1 MMKRFSRFFWASLLL
16 LLILIVTLAAWAY
29 HHARETAYNL
39 LREEGEA
46 LADAIEYSALHG
58 FRTESILREQLLEIF
73 REEVLKLDQ
82 ELVQAEKTHQREPI
96 LRRAVERHR
105 WDLAVLLDDN
115 LQLKSAYPA
124 RPGLLGQ
131 EGSPLSP
138 DMETEHGGR
147 GPMGMRGSMGRAMG
161 TGPMGRGSRLRA
173 FVDSPERT
181 IVLQGMGWQ
190 RMGGMEPFVVAHKR
204 QNGELL
210 VVRASLDRLQET
222 FNPASVET
230 LFRNLSLGKTMVSVA
245 LADEDGIVRLDSEE
259 SWIGKPL
266 RELESA
272 LKQEKDDVLTV
283 IRPLRSAEDLP
294 KGQLMLVL
302 STAAAKSNL
311 AETRRGILL
320 MGLATLLVGFAGL
333 VVISLVQKRA
343 MIRVESLQQTVARSQ
358 RLASLGQ
365 MAGQVAHEIKNPLN
379 AITLTLEGLRRQLK
393 KLVDKPEVYD
403 NYFDLTQQELSR
415 LNRIVEDFLQ
425 FSRFPPLNRREMNLN
440 TWLSEIATLYQS
452 QAQEKQLTIACEM
465 PEVPL
470 VLQADSDQLRQALGN
485 LLLNAIQSS
494 PPGETIQLR
503 LQKQRHGVSIEVQ
516 DRGQG
521 IPEKDLERVLEPYYT
536 TRRDGSGLGLPIAQR
551 IIEDH
556 GGTLQLRSQSG
567 KGTHAVLSLPER

>member
-82 ELVQAEKTHQREPI
+82 ELVQAEQTHQREPI

-105 WDLAVLLDDN
+105 WDIAMLLDDN

-124 RPGLLGQ
+124 RPGLPGQ
-131 EGSPLSP
+131 EGSPLAP

-147 GPMGMRGSMGRAMG
+147 GPMGMRGPMGRAMG
-161 TGPMGRGSRLRA
+161 MGPMGRGSRLRA
-173 FVDSPERT
+173 FLESPEKT

-245 LADEDGIVRLDSEE
+245 LADEDGIVRLDSDE

-272 LKQEKDDVLTV
+272 LKQKKDELLTV

-294 KGQLMLVL
+294 RGQLLLVL

-311 AETRRGILL
+311 VETRRGILL
-320 MGLATLLVGFAGL
+320 MGLATLLVGIAGL

-425 FSRFPPLNRREMNLN
+425 FSRFPPLNRRAVNLN
-440 TWLSEIATLYQS
+440 TWLREMAALYQS

-465 PEVPL
+465 PEAPL
-470 VLQADSDQLRQALGN
+470 VLQADPDQLRQALGN

-494 PPGETIQLR
+494 PPGETIQLAAA
-503 LQKQRHGVSIEVQ
+503 KAAS
-516 DRGQG
+516 RGEHRG
-521 IPEKDLERVLEPYYT
+521 RGSREGN
-536 TRRDGSGLGLPIAQR
+536 RREGPGAGP
-551 IIEDH
+551 
-556 GGTLQLRSQSG
+556 
-567 KGTHAVLSLPER
+567 

>member
-1 MMKRFSRFFWASLLL
+1 MKRFSRFFWASLLL

-105 WDLAVLLDDN
+105 WDIAMLLDDN

-131 EGSPLSP
+131 EGSSLAP
-138 DMETEHGGR
+138 DMETDHGGR
-147 GPMGMRGSMGRAMG
+147 GPMGMRGPMGRAMG
-161 TGPMGRGSRLRA
+161 MGPMGRGSRLRA
-173 FVDSPERT
+173 FLESPEKT

-272 LKQEKDDVLTV
+272 LKQKKDELLTV

-294 KGQLMLVL
+294 RGQLMLVL

-311 AETRRGILL
+311 VETRRGILL
-320 MGLATLLVGFAGL
+320 MGLATLLVGIAGL

-343 MIRVESLQQTVARSQ
+343 LARVESLQQTVARSQ

-425 FSRFPPLNRREMNLN
+425 FSRFPPLNRREVNLN
-440 TWLSEIATLYQS
+440 TWLREMATLYQS
-452 QAQEKQLTIACEM
+452 QAHEKQLTIACEM
-465 PEVPL
+465 PEAPL
-470 VLQADSDQLRQALGN
+470 VLQADPDQLRQALGN

-503 LQKQRHGVSIEVQ
+503 LQKQRHGVSIEVE
-516 DRGQG
+516 DRGKG

-556 GGTLQLRSQSG
+556 GGTLQLRSRSG
-567 KGTHAVLSLPER
+567 KGTHAVLFLPER